1 MEFYSAYFT
10 IKLTTHCGSQYTP
23 KYSPAFSSFLPSLM
37 LLLYQT
43 HKIFPFHPAVAHL
56 HGLQVTSPWK
66 APNPLYPSP
75 HNELLKAHFQTSI
88 FASLSAAAEP
98 LDEDDDDDDE
108 PELPEIPSNHDNE
121 AVRVW
126 VDDPNRYP
134 PAEWR
139 LDNEERDKSTAGVSN
154 RKDVEIPPSDFR
166 NLAVV

>member
-10 IKLTTHCGSQYTP
+10 IWLTTHCDSQYTP

-43 HKIFPFHPAVAHL
+43 HKIFSFHPAVAHL
-56 HGLQVTSPWK
+56 HGLPVTSPWK

-75 HNELLKAHFQTSI
+75 HIELLKAHFQTSI

-98 LDEDDDDDDE
+98 LDEDGDDE
-108 PELPEIPSNHDNE
+108 LELPEIPSNHNNE
-121 AVRVW
+121 AVRIW

-139 LDNEERDKSTAGVSN
+139 LDNEERDKSTA
-154 RKDVEIPPSDFR
+154 PPSDFR
-166 NLAVV
+166 SLAVV